1 MARMTGDG
9 TDEGLAPESSAAP
22 TPPPGT
28 PAAAPESRHAAPDQS
43 AEVALRVTGPAFTDA
58 VEVEVEGQR
67 LTVTATGGTRV
78 PAAVADAVIAQAAE
92 LDVTVEKED

>member
-1 MARMTGDG
+1 MARSTGDG
-9 TDEGLAPESSAAP
+9 TDEGPAPQPSAAP
-22 TPPPGT
+22 TPPPES

-43 AEVALRVTGPAFTDA
+43 AEVRLRVTGPAFTDA

-67 LTVTATGGTRV
+67 LTVTTGGTSV
-78 PAAVADAVIAQAAE
+78 PAALADAVIAQAGY